1 MKSEENNS
9 KNTKK
14 QQEAAE
20 LEVQQLKNQK
30 KAELEAVKDTFA

>member
-20 LEVQQLKNQK
+20 LAVQQLKNQK